1 MPQLNLLTG
10 RLTGPLA
17 ALLLAF
23 AVQPALAQTTTEEG
37 AAEAEAPAAAEEA
50 PEIEVLS
57 EYDASTVVATAN
69 GVPITLGELIAV
81 RQTIPEQY
89 QQLPGEVLFEALSEQ
104 LTTQVLMAKAAR
116 EAGLADQP
124 GVQIALQIQTIGIL
138 ADRYM
143 REEVAKLTTEDKI
156 VEAYAARYANAE
168 PQEEVRAGH
177 ILVESPEK
185 AAELKAQI
193 DGGAE
198 FAALAAEHGTD
209 GTAQRGGDLGWFVH
223 SDMVPEFADAAFA
236 MEPGQ
241 VSDPVESPFGWHLIK
256 LEERRE
262 RAAPPL
268 EQVYGEIQA
277 ELAQQAQNT
286 VIAEIMRDVEIVK
299 PEVNVPG
306 EAIKQDDLLQ
316 PAE

>member
-1 MPQLNLLTG
+1 MPHLI

-17 ALLLAF
+17 ALLLAMTI
-23 AVQPALAQTTTEEG
+23 QPAEAQTTTEEG
-37 AAEAEAPAAAEEA
+37 AETETSAEAGAEAA
-50 PEIEVLS
+50 PEVEVLS
-57 EYDASTVVATAN
+57 EYDASTVITTAN
-69 GVPITLGELIAV
+69 GIPITLGELITV

-89 QQLPGEVLFEALSEQ
+89 QQLPGEVLFEALSDQ
-104 LTTQVLMAKAAR
+104 LVTQILMAEAAR
-116 EAGLADQP
+116 ETGLADQQD
-124 GVQIALQIQTIGIL
+124 VQVALKIQTIGIL
-138 ADRYM
+138 ADRYL
-143 REEVAKLTTEDKI
+143 RTEVAKLTTEDKI

-177 ILVESPEK
+177 ILVDSPEK
-185 AAELKAQI
+185 AADLKAQL

-223 SDMVPEFADAAFA
+223 SDMVPEFADAAFG

-241 VSDPVESPFGWHLIK
+241 VSEPVESPFGWHLIK

-268 EQVYGEIQA
+268 EQVYGQIQA
-277 ELAQQAQNT
+277 ELAQQAQET
-286 VIAEIMRDVEIVK
+286 VLAEIMKDVELVK
-299 PEVNVPG
+299 PDVTVPG
-306 EAIKQDDLLQ
+306 EAIKQDDLLL